1 MSREAYLIALPSAL
15 RALDVSRERG
25 KFEPRLG
32 SLSLCEFCPDAAE
45 EGQILTV
52 GCKAGGQAGR
62 LGGLSALITAVCAVV
77 FEL

>member
-32 SLSLCEFCPDAAE
+32 SLSLCEFCPDASE

-52 GCKAGGQAGR
+52 GCEAGG
-62 LGGLSALITAVCAVV
+62 
-77 FEL
+77 